1 MADQEGE
8 LPHILLDSINC
19 EMYDNVRPLEWVDP
33 ENTMPGQ
40 EQVYD
45 MVAIGGGAAGM
56 VTVAGAGFMGSTA
69 LMIER
74 AFIGGDCLVSG
85 CVPSKAFLKS
95 ASVAHKLRHGAEN
108 FGLEI

>member
-1 MADQEGE
+1 M
-8 LPHILLDSINC
+8 LDPINC

-33 ENTMPGQ
+33 KMRPGLENQ
-40 EQVYD
+40 KFYD

-56 VTVAGAGFMGSTA
+56 VTVGAAAFLGGQA

-74 AFIGGDCLVSG
+74 SFLGGDCLVSG

-95 ASVAHKLRHGAEN
+95 ANVAHKLRTGA
-108 FGLEI
+108 